1 MISLSKLVEE
11 GEVYDIE
18 EAVIEALKKSEPIK
32 ITEDLITGLKLAGDR
47 FKKGEYFVVDMMQ
60 ASETFKEGMKII
72 KPKLGDTKKEN
83 MGKIVIGTVQG
94 DIHDIGKNLV
104 MIMFEGA
111 GFEVIDLGI
120 DVHKDKF
127 VESVKKHEPDIIGL
141 SALLTTTML
150 EMKGV
155 IQALKANN
163 LRERVKVMIGGAPV
177 SERFAQSIGA
187 DSYAPNAPEAVNV
200 ALKLLGK

>member
-1 MISLSKLVEE
+1 MVEE

-18 EAVIEALKKSEPIK
+18 EAVTKALKNTKPIA
-32 ITEDLITGLKLAGDR
+32 IMEDLITGLRLAGDK

-60 ASETFKEGMKII
+60 AAETFKEGMKII
-72 KPKLGDTKKEN
+72 KLKLGDTKIEY
-83 MGKIVIGTVQG
+83 MGKLVIGTVKG

-104 MIMFEGA
+104 IVMFEGA

-127 VESVKKHEPDIIGL
+127 IDSVKKYEPDIIGL

-150 EMKGV
+150 EMEGI

-163 LRERVKVMIGGAPV
+163 LRERVKIMIGGAPA
-177 SERFAQSIGA
+177 SDRFAQSIGA
-187 DSYAPNAPEAVNV
+187 DSYAPNATEAVSM